1 MKKKI
6 TVTTG
11 SRAEYGLLRPVL
23 RQIKQSKK
31 LELYL
36 IVTGTHLSKKHGK
49 TINEITNDGFK
60 IYTKFSMLPQEDE
73 IYYMAKELG
82 RGILE
87 FSKIFRKIKPDINVI
102 LGDRDEMLASALAA
116 SHMNIPNAHIHGGDK
131 TKAGIDENNRH
142 TITKNSHIHF
152 VATQKSKNRVLRMG
166 ENPKYV
172 FLTGSPNIDEVKNN
186 KITNKKELEKK
197 IGIKLHGDEIL
208 LVYHPVTTQ
217 TKLIEKHIKNLLNAI
232 VKTKKTTIAIAPNS
246 DTGNMKIFENLKL
259 YSKKYKFIKM
269 FKSIPRSDYLGLLK
283 NVGVLVGNSSS
294 GIIEA
299 GYFPLPVVNI
309 GIRQKDREHG
319 KNVININNENTP
331 SIYKGI
337 MIALRRKQKGKAVT
351 ESIYGNGNASK
362 KIVRY
367 LENFKIN
374 DKLLE
379 KQIQY

>member
-1 MKKKI
+1 MKRKI

-23 RQIKQSKK
+23 REIKQSKK

-36 IVTGTHLSKKHGK
+36 IVTGMHLSKKYGL

-152 VATQKSKNRVLRMG
+152 VATKKSKNRVLRMG

-197 IGIKLHGDEIL
+197 IGINLHGDEIL

-246 DTGNMKIFENLKL
+246 DTGNKKIFENLKL

-299 GYFPLPVVNI
+299 SYFPLPVVNI

-331 SIYKGI
+331 SIYKAI

-367 LENFKIN
+367 LENFQIN